1 MNRISRA
8 DLLAIVLSLLLVL
21 ALMSMIFF
29 FSSQS
34 AEESDEASGTLVQLV
49 LKLFH
54 PDYDTYTPQLQDELD
69 GEASFFIRKLAHFTE
84 YAMLGAALMLHL
96 LAIRRVKP
104 VRFAG
109 CVALVIGF
117 LYACTDELHQGLVS
131 GRSPSVRD
139 VCIDSFGVLAGLA
152 FVLGVRHFSVK
163 KKRVS

>member
-8 DLLAIVLSLLLVL
+8 DLLSVILSLLLVL
-21 ALMSMIFF
+21 ALMGMIFF
-29 FSSQS
+29 FSSQN
-34 AEESDEASGTLVQLV
+34 AEESDEASGTLVQFV
-49 LKLFH
+49 LQIIH

-84 YAMLGAALMLHL
+84 YAMLGAAMMLHL

-104 VRFAG
+104 VRLAR
-109 CVALVIGF
+109 CVAFVIGF

-152 FVLGVRHFSVK
+152 FVLVIRHFYVK